1 MEKRFRRG
9 SLAQWTFG
17 RVRQVDLRM
26 KKERDAG
33 IEQDSQNTTNNQ
45 SPKKIGE
52 DIAKATGDW
61 KGLRVTVQL
70 TIQNRQ
76 ATVAVVPS
84 ASSLVIKAL
93 KGESIFQGYG
103 LVEREDFGNWNEE
116 GSWTGLEEELE
127 DQTAC
132 YITARMSTNVQN
144 PQGTERRR
152 RTSSTLET
160 FPSTRSTT

>member
-1 MEKRFRRG
+1 
-9 SLAQWTFG
+9 
-17 RVRQVDLRM
+17 M

-33 IEQDSQNTTNNQ
+33 IEQESQNTTNDQ

-93 KGESIFQGYG
+93 KGEFIFQGYG
-103 LVEREDFGNWNEE
+103 LVEGEDFGNRNGE
-116 GSWTGLEEELE
+116 GFWRRDSGGDGRSDHPHIPPSRT
-127 DQTAC
+127 
-132 YITARMSTNVQN
+132 STNIQN

-160 FPSTRSTT
+160 FPLTRSTT